1 MLNNPFPFLC
11 KLKHI
16 SVYFIQNRMKM
27 TCISQNV
34 EGVLMWNL
42 QQIIFLWRRRY
53 SVYWQIFQMCVSVTY
68 RILSRRPVLPDYT
81 SVSRDYDYCT
91 ICWNIAV
98 RVGICWNI
106 IISWPIG
113 LASNRVVLILT
124 NQIKYCTICYHRP
137 VIAVFNPVQTLHSL
151 LQTDKTSQPLQRRGQ
166 GSQCCCHNRLLR
178 YKLQRI
184 WMQ

>member
-124 NQIKYCTICYHRP
+124 NQIKYFTICYHRP

-151 LQTDKTSQPLQRRGQ
+151 LQTDKTSKPLQRRGQ